1 MNRVRIKVCGLTRLE
16 DALLAASLGAD
27 ALGFVFWASSPRA
40 ISPEAAAAIVL
51 QLPPLVGRV
60 GVFVDASP
68 SEVAAIANTVGLTAL
83 QLHGDEQPDRYT
95 QLWLPIMK
103 SIALDD
109 EAARQAAAAWPARF
123 TVLVDAADR
132 EKRGGTGRR
141 ANWAHAAALAAIRPV
156 VLAGGLSPD
165 NVGEAIRTVR
175 PWAVDVSSGVESS
188 PGVKDSDALR
198 RFVAAVAAENGAHA

>member
-1 MNRVRIKVCGLTRLE
+1 MNRVRVKVCGTTRAE

-27 ALGFVFWASSPRA
+27 AIGFVFWPTSPRA
-40 ISPEAAAAIVL
+40 ITPEAAATIVR
-51 QLPPLVGRV
+51 QLPPLVGKV
-60 GVFVDASP
+60 GVFVDAPP

-83 QLHGDEQPDRYT
+83 QLHGDEHPEQYT

-103 SIALDD
+103 AVALDD
-109 EAARQAAAAWPARF
+109 EAARQTAATWPLRF

-132 EKRGGTGRR
+132 EKRGGTGQR
-141 ANWAHAAALAAIRPV
+141 ANWAQAATLAATRPV
-156 VLAGGLSPD
+156 VLAGGLTPD

-188 PGVKDSDALR
+188 PGIKDPQKI
-198 RFVAAVAAENGAHA
+198 AAFMKEVRSADV

>member
-1 MNRVRIKVCGLTRLE
+1 VNRVRVKVCGLTRLE

-40 ISPEAAAAIVL
+40 IAPEAAAAIVR
-51 QLPPLVGRV
+51 QLPPLVGKV
-60 GVFVDASP
+60 GVFVDAPP
-68 SEVAAIANTVGLTAL
+68 SEVAAIANSVGLTAL
-83 QLHGDEQPDRYT
+83 QLHGDERPEQYS

-103 SIALDD
+103 AVALDD
-109 EAARQAAAAWPARF
+109 DAARRTAAAWPARF
-123 TVLVDAADR
+123 TVLVDATDR
-132 EKRGGTGRR
+132 DKRGGTGRR
-141 ANWAHAAALAAIRPV
+141 ADWGQAAALAATRPV

-188 PGVKDSDALR
+188 PGIKDPDKLR
-198 RFVAAVAAENGAHA
+198 RFVAAVAAESGADA